1 MEFLQVIPP
10 GMDFSN
16 VVIQEDGPEVDGDL
30 SQLTGGPDG
39 TSPKALPS
47 IWLEVSNL
55 HSDNMC
61 WSSCVSGLVIRR
73 LRMC

>member
-30 SQLTGGPDG
+30 SQLTGGADG
-39 TSPKALPS
+39 SSSPKALPS

-55 HSDNMC
+55 YSDNIR
-61 WSSCVSGLVIRR
+61 LVIH
-73 LRMC
+73 LLKEGYIRM

>member
-1 MEFLQVIPP
+1 MEFPQVIPP

-30 SQLTGGPDG
+30 SQLTGGADG
-39 TSPKALPS
+39 SSPKALPS

-55 HSDNMC
+55 YSDNMC
-61 WSSCVSGLVIRR
+61 WSSSVSGLVIHR
-73 LRMC
+73 LRIC